1 VNRFFSPF
9 NPFDEAAK
17 LASETAWTK
26 DDPTPC
32 PDWIAGLIGRN
43 VRDFIATRVPGFT
56 HIPNQADYESA
67 LYHPHAIRYHF
78 QTRGRQIHP
87 SAAAPFAPWR
97 IELARFDV
105 PIGYVGIVRS
115 FGQYLGINTLQGWT
129 VLNTMGNPFADTD
142 AGIPGT
148 WIFRLSPFHGESLP
162 WVSVLNPIPERPG
175 MHYPDMPESGGIWYP
190 AGTAAAQSVR
200 LTVPS
205 GYSLRVFWQS
215 EAATVQP
222 GAAVILKGQIQ
233 GAYSSRSLDVT
244 RGQWT

>member
-1 VNRFFSPF
+1 MNRFFSPF

-17 LASETAWTK
+17 LASDTAWTP

-32 PDWIAGLIGRN
+32 PDWVRGLIGRN
-43 VRDFIATRVPGFT
+43 VRDWISSKVPGYT
-56 HIPNQADYESA
+56 HIPNQADYDSP

-78 QTRGRQIHP
+78 SSRGRQIHP
-87 SAAAPFAPWR
+87 GLAAPFAPWR
-97 IELARFDV
+97 VELARFQV

-115 FGQYLGINTLQGWT
+115 FGQYLAFNSLPGWT
-129 VLNTMGNPFADTD
+129 VLDTVGNPFADAD

-148 WIFRLSPFHGESLP
+148 WIFRLSPFDGTSPP
-162 WVSVLNPIPERPG
+162 WISQLNPIPERPG
-175 MHYPDMPESGGIWYP
+175 FHYADMPENGGVWYP
-190 AGTAAAQSVR
+190 AGTDAEQSVR

-215 EAATVQP
+215 TTSNVQP
-222 GAAVILKGQIQ
+222 AVGASFKGQLQ
-233 GAYSSRSLDVT
+233 GSYSPRSLDVT